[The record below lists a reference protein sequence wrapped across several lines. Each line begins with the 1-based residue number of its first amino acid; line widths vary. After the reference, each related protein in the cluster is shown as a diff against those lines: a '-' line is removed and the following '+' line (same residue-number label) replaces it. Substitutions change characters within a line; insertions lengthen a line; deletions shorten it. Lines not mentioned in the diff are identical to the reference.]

1 MVHNSTAQYSDPTQA
16 AESDD
21 IDDLFKVGA
30 KNQKQRKTVK
40 SRKAK
45 AENDQKTNSLGQKP
59 KKDKTISVVMEALA
73 GTKRK
78 KKLAP
83 DVAQPPKKK
92 PKFSMF

>member
-45 AENDQKTNSLGQKP
+45 AENDNSLKP